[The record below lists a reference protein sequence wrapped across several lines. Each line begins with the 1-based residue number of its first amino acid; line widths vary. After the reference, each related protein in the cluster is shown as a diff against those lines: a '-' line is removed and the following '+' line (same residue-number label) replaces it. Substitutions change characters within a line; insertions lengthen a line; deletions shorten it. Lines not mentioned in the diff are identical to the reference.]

1 MNKDDAIF
9 ELIAL
14 NARQFGSDLG
24 QNKNLMKM
32 LLSSKD
38 LGIKADDLK
47 KASEI
52 FDNLEKVKQNS
63 QMSKE

>member
-1 MNKDDAIF
+1 MNKTDAVF

-24 QNKNLMKM
+24 QNKDLMKM
-32 LLSSKD
+32 LLSPKD
-38 LGIKADDLK
+38 LGIKSNDLQ

-52 FDNLEKVKQNS
+52 FENLEKVKQNS
-63 QMSKE
+63 QMSK

>member
-1 MNKDDAIF
+1 MNKTDAVF

-24 QNKNLMKM
+24 QNKDLMKM
-32 LLSSKD
+32 LLSPKD
-38 LGIKADDLK
+38 LGIKANDLQ

-52 FDNLEKVKQNS
+52 FENLEKVKQNS
-63 QMSKE
+63 QMSK

>member
-14 NARQFGSDLG
+14 KARQFGSDLG

-32 LLSSKD
+32 LLGPKD

>member
-9 ELIAL
+9 ELIGL

-32 LLSSKD
+32 LLGPKD

>member
-24 QNKNLMKM
+24 QNQNLMKM
-32 LLSSKD
+32 LLSPKD

>member
-32 LLSSKD
+32 LLGPKD

-52 FDNLEKVKQNS
+52 FDTLEKVKQNS

>member
-1 MNKDDAIF
+1 
-9 ELIAL
+9 
-14 NARQFGSDLG
+14 
-24 QNKNLMKM
+24 MKM